1 MKLICYL
8 SNGYPSLAD
17 SAEIARWYAESGCD
31 LVEIDLPARNPYLEG
46 EYIAGRMASALA
58 ACDDYDAYMA
68 NVAAIA
74 EQSPDLRILVLA
86 YEQTVM
92 EIGVAKF
99 VAFCTGHGFLDVIL
113 VGLSSDAVKDELIR
127 NGIRVSCYVQFH
139 MDPAEIESARQS
151 NGFVYLQ
158 ARPAPG
164 QVNPAFPTLS
174 DCVAELRSQGITR
187 PIYCGVGVAKPED
200 FADVEAAGADGA
212 FVGSTILRLYQQPDL
227 LKATIKAFKKAPR
240 GEGIASSRT

>member
-8 SNGYPSLAD
+8 SNGYPSLTD

-31 LVEIDLPARNPYLEG
+31 LVEIDLPARDPYLEG
-46 EYIAGRMASALA
+46 EYIARRMASALA

-68 NVAAIA
+68 NIVAIS
-74 EQSPDLRILVLA
+74 ERSPDLRILVLA
-86 YEQTVM
+86 YEQTVV
-92 EIGVAKF
+92 EIGVERF
-99 VAFCTGHGFLDVIL
+99 VAFCAEHGFSDVIL

-164 QVNPAFPTLS
+164 QVNPAFPTLR
-174 DCVAELRSQGITR
+174 DCVTELRRQGITR
-187 PIYCGVGVAKPED
+187 PIYCGVGVATPAD
-200 FADVEAAGADGA
+200 FADVQDAGADGA
-212 FVGSTILRLYQQPDL
+212 FVGSTILKLHQQPDL
-227 LKATIKAFKKAPR
+227 LRATIRAFKAAPADA
-240 GEGIASSRT
+240 GQPA

>member
-31 LVEIDLPARNPYLEG
+31 LVEIDLPARDPYLEG

-68 NVAAIA
+68 NIVGIA
-74 EQSPDLRILVLA
+74 EASPDLRILVLA
-86 YEQTVM
+86 YEQTVV
-92 EIGVAKF
+92 EIGVEKF
-99 VAFCTGHGFLDVIL
+99 IAFCTDNEFLDVIL
-113 VGLSSDAVKDELIR
+113 VGLASDEVKNRLIER
-127 NGIRVSCYVQFH
+127 GIRVSCYVQFH
-139 MDPAEIESARQS
+139 MDPAEIESAKQS

-164 QVNPAFPTLS
+164 QVNPAFPTLA
-174 DCVAELRSQGITR
+174 DCVAELRRQGIER
-187 PIYCGVGVAKPED
+187 PIYCGVGVATPED
-200 FADVEAAGADGA
+200 FADVRDAGADGA
-212 FVGSTILRLYQQPDL
+212 FVGSTILRLYQQPDVL
-227 LKATIKAFKKAPR
+227 RATIRAFKQAPVDQPV
-240 GEGIASSRT
+240 

>member
-31 LVEIDLPARNPYLEG
+31 LVEIDLPARDPYLEG

-68 NVAAIA
+68 NIAGIA
-74 EQSPDLRILVLA
+74 EACPELRILVLA
-86 YEQTVM
+86 YEQTVV
-92 EIGVAKF
+92 EIGVEKF
-99 VAFCTGHGFLDVIL
+99 IAFCTEHDFLDVIL
-113 VGLSSDAVKDELIR
+113 VGLTSDEVKNRLIAR
-127 NGIRVSCYVQFH
+127 GIRVSCYVQFH
-139 MDPAEIESARQS
+139 MDPAEIESAKQS

-164 QVNPAFPTLS
+164 QVNPEFPTLA
-174 DCVAELRSQGITR
+174 DCVSELRRQGIER
-187 PIYCGVGVAKPED
+187 PIYCGVGVATPAD
-200 FADVEAAGADGA
+200 FADVRDAGADGA
-212 FVGSTILRLYQQPDL
+212 FVGSTILRLYQQPDVL
-227 LKATIKAFKKAPR
+227 RATIRAFKQAP
-240 GEGIASSRT
+240 ADQPA